1 MYKDSHINQVS
12 FTTRR
17 HPKNIKD
24 VTFIM

>member
-1 MYKDSHINQVS
+1 MYEDSHINQVS

-17 HPKNIKD
+17 HSKNIKD